1 MIFGVKMVTILDIKG
16 RQILDS
22 RGNPTIEVDV
32 ILSDGSMGRA
42 AVPSG
47 ASTGKYEA
55 VELRDKDK
63 AIYNGMGVKQAIKNV
78 NTEIFD
84 ILSGRD
90 PFDQKNIDSD
100 MIELDGTDNKS
111 RLGANAIL
119 GVSMAVARSAASS
132 LQLPLWKYI
141 GGIRANTLP
150 LPMMNII
157 NGGAHANNGLDFQEC
172 MIMPIGF
179 STFSEALRAGTEIFV
194 NLKNLLSKKGFSN
207 AVGDEGGFAPEINNL
222 KEALLFISEAIEISD
237 YTLGKD
243 IFIAI
248 DAAASELFK
257 DGMYHIKGENKIL
270 NTDELADYWV
280 NICEEFPIVS
290 IEDPFD
296 ENDWDGFKKITNLI
310 GDKVQI
316 VGDDVF
322 VTNKD
327 KLSLGIDKKA
337 GNSILIKLNQIG
349 TLSETI
355 ETMELAKTAGF
366 GVIVSHRS
374 GETEDVFIS
383 DLSVALNA
391 GQIKTGS
398 LSRSDRTS
406 KYNQLIRIEELLGS
420 DGYYYGKDF
429 FKNFKK

>member
-1 MIFGVKMVTILDIKG
+1 MVTILDIKG

-32 ILSDGSMGRA
+32 FLSDGSMGRA

-119 GVSMAVARSAASS
+119 GVSMAVARSAACS

>member
-1 MIFGVKMVTILDIKG
+1 MVTILDVKG

-32 ILSDGSMGRA
+32 ILSDGSIGRA

-63 AIYNGMGVKQAIKNV
+63 KNYNGMGVKQAIKNV

-90 PFDQKNIDSD
+90 PFDQKHIDSD

-119 GVSMAVARSAASS
+119 GVSMAVARSAANS

-179 STFSEALRAGTEIFV
+179 SSFAEALRAGTEIFS
-194 NLKNLLSKKGFSN
+194 NLKQLLSKKGFSN

-222 KEALLFISEAIEISD
+222 KDALLFISEAIEISN

-257 DGMYHIKGENKIL
+257 DGMYHLKGENKIL
-270 NTDELADYWV
+270 NTDELIDYWV
-280 NICEEFPIVS
+280 SICKEFPIVS

-296 ENDWDGFKKITNLI
+296 ENDWDGFIKITNLI
-310 GDKVQI
+310 GNKVQI
-316 VGDDVF
+316 VGDDLF

-355 ETMELAKTAGF
+355 ETMELAKAAGF

-398 LSRSDRTS
+398 LSRTDRTS
-406 KYNQLIRIEELLGS
+406 KYNQLTRIEESLS
-420 DGYYYGKDF
+420 MDAYYYGQDF

>member
-1 MIFGVKMVTILDIKG
+1 MVTILDVKG

-32 ILSDGSMGRA
+32 ILSDGSIGRA

-63 AIYNGMGVKQAIKNV
+63 KNYNGMGVKQAIKNV

-90 PFDQKNIDSD
+90 PFDQKHIDSD

-119 GVSMAVARSAASS
+119 GVSMAVARSAANS

-179 STFSEALRAGTEIFV
+179 SSFAEALRAGTEIFS
-194 NLKNLLSKKGFSN
+194 NLKQLLSKKGFSN

-222 KEALLFISEAIEISD
+222 KDALLFISEAIEISN

-257 DGMYHIKGENKIL
+257 DGMYHLKGENKIL
-270 NTDELADYWV
+270 NTDELIDYWV
-280 NICEEFPIVS
+280 SICKEFPIVS

-349 TLSETI
+349 SLSETI
-355 ETMELAKTAGF
+355 ETMELAKAAGF

-398 LSRSDRTS
+398 LSRTDRTS
-406 KYNQLIRIEELLGS
+406 KYNQLTRIEESLS
-420 DGYYYGKDF
+420 MDAYYYGQDF